1 MPTMSDSSSKNESVT
16 VAIAGAAGRMGQRLC
31 ALAGET
37 DGVTL
42 SEAFEAPGHAA
53 LGQSADATGDVIVT
67 DGFTGKARVLID
79 FTTPEATR
87 AHVAVCGRLGVAAVI
102 GTTGLSD
109 ADHAAIDAAAENV
122 AIMQAPNMAL
132 GVNLLFT
139 LAARAAKQLGEDY
152 DIEEGQQ
159 AARTCALNLLAQLKV
174 ACNGDL
180 NRMRRCI
187 KLGVFVNCPAG
198 FDRQPEVA
206 NGASDL
212 MVEVFGDAGR
222 HARFAVGAGS
232 LPRNVAQITTSHKDL
247 RNTMLRYARTA
258 TVGDSLRG

>member
-1 MPTMSDSSSKNESVT
+1 
-16 VAIAGAAGRMGQRLC
+16 MGQRLC
-31 ALAGET
+31 VLAGET

-109 ADHAAIDAAAENV
+109 ADHAAIDATAENV
-122 AIMQAPNMAL
+122 AIIQAPNMAL

-152 DIEEGQQ
+152 DIEIVETHHRFKADAPSG
-159 AARTCALNLLAQLKV
+159 TALGIAEAICDATGRDIKTDLKHGR
-174 ACNGDL
+174 AGDD
-180 NRMRRCI
+180 
-187 KLGVFVNCPAG
+187 P
-198 FDRQPEVA
+198 RQPGQIGMHAVRIGDCVGEHTAYFAGLGERLELKHVA
-206 NGASDL
+206 TNRDTFARGALRAALWLADR
-212 MVEVFGDAGR
+212 GPGR
-222 HARFAVGAGS
+222 Y
-232 LPRNVAQITTSHKDL
+232 
-247 RNTMLRYARTA
+247 TMADVL
-258 TVGDSLRG
+258 GLNQ